1 MTYATGGCIIIRING
16 EHAAYLTEEAF
27 FMKKR
32 IAALVLALAM
42 IFTCSAAFA
51 DKLDDIKAAG
61 KLIVGSEVTFAP
73 YEFYYTDPETGEEY
87 MAGFEMDLARG
98 LADELGVVLDVRDQ
112 SFAGLITALRAGE
125 LDCIISGMAIKPDRM
140 EVVDFS
146 TPYYIG
152 EQVMLVRAEDLEKY
166 KTADDFAG
174 LKIGAQL
181 GSLQQGVAEEQ
192 FSQSETL
199 LLDKVPL
206 LMLELTQGNIEG
218 VLCTDVVGKSYMTV
232 YPGLAVSE
240 VPIDFTSSGVA
251 VAVAKGDNEA
261 LLTAINDYIAKV
273 TSNGEFDAWFATA
286 MEQNGQLLEAEANA
300 ESEDTAETEG
310 ESTEG

>member
-1 MTYATGGCIIIRING
+1 
-16 EHAAYLTEEAF
+16 
-27 FMKKR
+27 MKKK
-32 IAALVLALAM
+32 IVALVLALAM
-42 IFTCSAAFA
+42 ILTCGAAFA

-61 KLIVGSEVTFAP
+61 KLIVGTEATFAP
-73 YEFYYTDPETGEEY
+73 YEFYYTDPETGEETLS
-87 MAGFEMDLARG
+87 GFEMDLARG
-98 LADELGVVLDVRDQ
+98 LAAELGVELEVRDQ

-152 EQVMLVRAEDLEKY
+152 EQVMLVREADAEKY
-166 KTADDFAG
+166 KKPEDFAG
-174 LKIGAQL
+174 QKIGAQL

-232 YPGLAVSE
+232 YPGLVVSE

-251 VAVAKGDNEA
+251 VAVDKGDNEA

-273 TSNGEFDAWFATA
+273 SENGEFDAWFATA
-286 MEQNGQLLEAEANA
+286 MEQNGQLLEAEAAADA
-300 ESEDTAETEG
+300 EG
-310 ESTEG
+310 STEG

>member
-1 MTYATGGCIIIRING
+1 
-16 EHAAYLTEEAF
+16 
-27 FMKKR
+27 MKKK
-32 IAALVLALAM
+32 IVALVLALAM
-42 IFTCSAAFA
+42 ILTCGAAFA

-61 KLIVGSEVTFAP
+61 KLIVGTEATFAP
-73 YEFYYTDPETGEEY
+73 YEFYYTDPETGEETLS
-87 MAGFEMDLARG
+87 GFEMDLARG
-98 LADELGVVLDVRDQ
+98 LAAELGVELEVRDQ

-152 EQVMLVRAEDLEKY
+152 EQVMLVREADAEKY
-166 KTADDFAG
+166 KKPEDFAG
-174 LKIGAQL
+174 QKIGAQL

-232 YPGLAVSE
+232 YPGLVVSE

-251 VAVAKGDNEA
+251 VAVDKGDNEA

-273 TSNGEFDAWFATA
+273 SENGEFDAWFATA
-286 MEQNGQLLEAEANA
+286 MEQNGQLLEAETAADA
-300 ESEDTAETEG
+300 EG
-310 ESTEG
+310 STEG

>member
-1 MTYATGGCIIIRING
+1 
-16 EHAAYLTEEAF
+16 
-27 FMKKR
+27 MKKR

-42 IFTCSAAFA
+42 ILTCSAAFA

-61 KLIVGSEVTFAP
+61 KIIVGTEATFAP

-87 MAGFEMDLARG
+87 LAGFEMDLARG
-98 LADELGVVLDVRDQ
+98 LAAELGVELEVRDQ

-152 EQVMLVRAEDLEKY
+152 EQVMLVRVDDLEKY

-251 VAVAKGDNEA
+251 VAVDKGDNEA

-273 TSNGEFDAWFATA
+273 TENGEFDAWFATA
-286 MEQNGQLLEAEANA
+286 MEQNGQLLEAEAAA
-300 ESEDTAETEG
+300 EAEG